1 MIKAILTDIEGT
13 TSSLSFVKDV
23 LFPYARAHLATYV
36 QQHQHEEAVKDILEA
51 SQQVVGETLAL
62 EEAIAQFIEWID
74 EDKKVTPLKAL
85 QGLIWEAGYDQ
96 GDFKGHVYD
105 DAVQNLQ
112 RWHAQGL
119 SLYIYSSGSV
129 YAQKLLFAHT
139 EVGDLTPLFSGY
151 FDTTVGGKRETA
163 SYERIAEQIGLPAE
177 QLLFLSDIE
186 QELEAAKAAGFKTVW
201 LTRDTKPEA
210 IANHLQVSDFNAIT
224 IN

>member
-1 MIKAILTDIEGT
+1 M
-13 TSSLSFVKDV
+13 
-23 LFPYARAHLATYV
+23 YV
-36 QQHQHEEAVKDILEA
+36 
-51 SQQVVGETLAL
+51 
-62 EEAIAQFIEWID
+62 
-74 EDKKVTPLKAL
+74 
-85 QGLIWEAGYDQ
+85 
-96 GDFKGHVYD
+96 
-105 DAVQNLQ
+105 
-112 RWHAQGL
+112 
-119 SLYIYSSGSV
+119 YSSGSV